1 MEHCPSKQHYSV
13 VVAGGGP
20 VGSTLAYDLARRGID
35 CLLVD
40 YRIPGAKKFKAGSCN
55 IRTMEHLRRIGIAEV
70 IRAAFPIVPGHD
82 LDVAFVTSLQGHE
95 LHRFERCLGW
105 GPNDFSPERTR
116 LIPQRFVNEAL
127 QREARRAFPAF
138 EFADGWSVTALEQSA
153 ERVAVDLSKAAGG
166 AARRVTCDYLVGCD
180 GGTSIVRQGVGAK
193 LEGAGGRAGNVSI
206 MFNAPELPRLMRM
219 RMAQQFWLVNP
230 RVNAYILW
238 GKGYQLDDDN
248 EFIVWYTTPET
259 EAEIR
264 ADPAAFVYRGVG
276 FEFPLT
282 ITSIDPW
289 KTHELV
295 ADRWRVGRVFLAGD
309 ASHLH
314 PPTGGLG
321 LNTGVGDAA
330 DLSWKLAAV
339 LQGWAGPSLLDS
351 YEAERRALA
360 RRVVAQANHNYD
372 SGSPGDYYESG
383 IDDDSP
389 EGEAIR
395 ARVGA
400 TIFRDKNDEFNAPG
414 LVLGHGY
421 ANSPVII
428 DDGSPMPAETVVEY
442 HPTTKPGWRLPH
454 SVDSDGV
461 PLFDR
466 LGDGF
471 ALVTVGDG
479 ERLSVED
486 FARRAAGLRIP
497 LQVVSVNPTHAAL
510 YERRYVLVRPD
521 QYVAWRGD
529 TLPVDATE
537 VLKRASGWRAE
548 PIAPLPAGNPKP
560 VPVQA

>member
-1 MEHCPSKQHYSV
+1 MEHRPSKQHYSV
-13 VVAGGGP
+13 IIAGGGP

-40 YRIPGAKKFKAGSCN
+40 YRIAGAKKFKAGSCN
-55 IRTMEHLRRIGIAEV
+55 IRTMEHLRRIGAAEV
-70 IRAAFPIVPGHD
+70 IRAAFPILPGHD

-95 LHRFERCLGW
+95 LHRFESCLGW
-105 GPNDFSPERTR
+105 GHNDFSPERTR
-116 LIPQRFVNEAL
+116 LIPQRFVNETL
-127 QREARRAFPAF
+127 QREALRAFPTF
-138 EFADGWSVTALEQSA
+138 EFADGWKVAALEQSA
-153 ERVAVDLSKAAGG
+153 EHVAVDISQVSSDAVL
-166 AARRVTCDYLVGCD
+166 RVTCDFLVGCD
-180 GGTSIVRQGVGAK
+180 GGTSAVRQGVGAK
-193 LEGAGGRAGNVSI
+193 LEGTGGRAGNVSI
-206 MFNAPELPRLMRM
+206 MFNAPDLPRRMRM

-248 EFIVWYTTPET
+248 EFIVWYTTPEI

-264 ADPAAFVYRGVG
+264 ANPAAFVYRGVG

-339 LQGWAGPSLLDS
+339 LQGWAGPALLDS

-372 SGSPGDYYESG
+372 SGSPGDYYEPG
-383 IDDDSP
+383 IEDDSP
-389 EGEAIR
+389 EGKAIR

-400 TIFRDKNDEFNAPG
+400 KIFRDKNDEFNAPG

-421 ANSPVII
+421 ADSPVII
-428 DDGSPMPAETVVEY
+428 DDGTALPADTVVEY
-442 HPTTKPGWRLPH
+442 HPTSRPGWRLPH
-454 SVDSDGV
+454 SVNESGV

-471 ALVTVGDG
+471 ALVAIGVL
-479 ERLSVED
+479 EPLAVED
-486 FARRAAGLRIP
+486 FVRRAAGLRIP
-497 LQVVSVNPTHAAL
+497 LQVVSVSATHAAL

-529 TLPVDATE
+529 TLPADATE
-537 VLKRASGWRAE
+537 LLRLATGWAVRA
-548 PIAPLPAGNPKP
+548 AGVTAASRSMPMAA
-560 VPVQA
+560 QA